1 MYIENLK
8 NDNCD
13 DFEKIFS
20 IIELGDLKFE
30 DYKIL
35 LRHLVNHSNP
45 IREAVAYKLE
55 TVKNS
60 FFDDEVGDILTKSLT
75 DINPNVAR
83 SICSMLNNNPDVAH
97 LIEDRIISKIN
108 ECLDELGKEK
118 FENNKSHA
126 KNKKLF
132 SLYWLLEGLF
142 YCKTKSKENEI
153 IKILNT
159 TIRFSD
165 YTIREK
171 TAKILAS
178 LDNPPKE
185 LMDII
190 SKDEN
195 FYVNFYIKKTGL

>member
-20 IIELGDLKFE
+20 IIELDDLSFD

-35 LRHLVNHSNP
+35 LYHLTNHSNP

-55 TVKNS
+55 NISNS
-60 FFDDEVGDILTKSLT
+60 FFDDEIADTLVKALT

-83 SICSMLNNNPDVAH
+83 SICSMMNNNPKIAVLLEDK
-97 LIEDRIISKIN
+97 LILKIN
-108 ECLDELGKEK
+108 ENLNDLGKEK
-118 FENNKSHA
+118 FENNKNHA

-142 YCKTKSKENEI
+142 YCRSKDRDDEI
-153 IKILNT
+153 IKILYT
-159 TIRFSD
+159 TIKFSD

-178 LDNPPKE
+178 LNNPPKE
-185 LMDII
+185 LIDIV